1 MPILNDHFCKDFPSY
16 GLNITDTLRFKRWQK
31 DFDSLLAKGQ
41 VPKFNTVRFG
51 NDHTEGTRIGRPTPY
66 AHVADNDLAVGLFL
80 EHLAKSSIWNES
92 AVFVLE
98 DDAQNGADHVDAHR
112 SPAYVFGG
120 FVKRNFI
127 DHTPYSTSGMLR
139 TMELILG
146 LPPMSQ
152 YDAGATPL
160 WRCFANTP
168 TPFNYKAIIPSYNL
182 LEKNTAYNEWQK
194 RSEKLNFV
202 KEDTNNDLEF
212 SKILWHAIKGNDI
225 PFPAPRRAAFIIPSS
240 EKDDD

>member
-1 MPILNDHFCKDFPSY
+1 
-16 GLNITDTLRFKRWQK
+16 
-31 DFDSLLAKGQ
+31 
-41 VPKFNTVRFG
+41 
-51 NDHTEGTRIGRPTPY
+51 
-66 AHVADNDLAVGLFL
+66 
-80 EHLAKSSIWNES
+80 
-92 AVFVLE
+92 
-98 DDAQNGADHVDAHR
+98 VDAHR

-152 YDAGATPL
+152 YDAAATPM
-160 WRCFANTP
+160 WRCFSNTP
-168 TPFNYKAIIPSYNL
+168 TPFNYKAILPSYNL

-194 RSEKLNFV
+194 KSEKLNFV
-202 KEDTNNDLEF
+202 KEDANNDLEF

-225 PFPAPRRAAFIIPSS
+225 PFPAPRRAAFIIPSAS
-240 EKDDD
+240 DKDDD